1 MKKAFPAL
9 VLALALALCSACG
22 TDAPETQNAETTAVP
37 GGTLSENSGSL
48 TPSGTESDGT
58 GSASESAVLTETTD
72 FQTSS
77 EASSESEPAGL
88 APFVYEFDPYALSSE
103 YAEIYGDGFVEVYRG
118 LADAFINYETSC
130 YCPDEATFTAIM
142 DCLDCCMPYFS
153 SDAVLTYESFDG
165 DTRTL
170 TINYISATRE
180 EHNEA
185 YKSFI
190 DEVRSCID
198 GVVFKNDSKLEAA
211 ISVYRNFASSLSYD
225 LGTPDVSVYSA
236 IMDRSGIAHGF
247 AGAYA
252 YLLRQIGIEA
262 NICGG
267 LSYDS
272 SAAHEWVVLRLGGS
286 WYYADPTYES
296 GETGG
301 LGLSYFGTNDDE
313 RSQAG
318 YDPKYFSV
326 GTTNGL
332 WAYALD
338 VNGTEFSVFRGSS
351 SFTLDRAA
359 SEITLSDGSTVPL
372 SQLPGGL
379 R

>member
-1 MKKAFPAL
+1 MKKTLP
-9 VLALALALCSACG
+9 ALALAMALVLCSACG
-22 TDAPETQNAETTAVP
+22 GTEPGTQDTNAVSGSTGALP
-37 GGTLSENSGSL
+37 ENSGSL
-48 TPSGTESDGT
+48 TVSDSPST
-58 GSASESAVLTETTD
+58 GIGSSSESTVSPVTTD

-77 EASSESEPAGL
+77 EESSESEPVDL
-88 APFVYEFDPYALSSE
+88 SPYVYEFDPYALSSE

-118 LADAFINYETSC
+118 LADAFINYETIC

-153 SDAVLTYESFDG
+153 SDAVLTYESFDAE
-165 DTRTL
+165 TQSL
-170 TINYISATRE
+170 TINYISSTRE
-180 EHNEA
+180 EHDEA
-185 YKSFI
+185 YKKFI

-211 ISVYRNFASSLSYD
+211 ISVYRSFASSLSYD

-313 RSQAG
+313 RSEAG
-318 YDPKYFSV
+318 YDPRYFAV
-326 GTTNGL
+326 GTTNEL

-338 VNGTEFSVFRGSS
+338 VKGTEFNIFRGSS

-359 SEITLSDGSTVPL
+359 SAITLSTGSTVPL